1 MGKNLTRQLLKERIA
16 SGEFAEE
23 KKDNTV
29 KPKNET
35 PLQPGQKKHLLN
47 PRAYKDHI
55 KARDI
60 LAQCIGATSELFF
73 KEKINIKE
81 LRYYQVEGAKKAI
94 RTTSLSDTL
103 QAWDDLF
110 GNFLCRLEEGKAKG
124 VPIRCSFLAEFLESM
139 GGIKATEHC
148 RNIESTFDAK
158 KDEPK
163 TLVETTEEAK

>member
-55 KARDI
+55 KARHS
-60 LAQCIGATSELFF
+60 GAMYRRD
-73 KEKINIKE
+73 
-81 LRYYQVEGAKKAI
+81 LRVIFQGKDKYKRATV
-94 RTTSLSDTL
+94 LSS
-103 QAWDDLF
+103 
-110 GNFLCRLEEGKAKG
+110 GRSEEGDSYNEPFEHLAG
-124 VPIRCSFLAEFLESM
+124 VGRFIRKLSL
-139 GGIKATEHC
+139 
-148 RNIESTFDAK
+148 
-158 KDEPK
+158 
-163 TLVETTEEAK
+163 